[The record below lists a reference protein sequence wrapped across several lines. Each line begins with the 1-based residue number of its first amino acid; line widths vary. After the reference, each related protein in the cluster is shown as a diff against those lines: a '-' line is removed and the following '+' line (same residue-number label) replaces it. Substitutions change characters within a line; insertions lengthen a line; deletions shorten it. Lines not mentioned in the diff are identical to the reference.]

1 MSPSSFVGCHAG
13 DLESYTLYKELF
25 HPGECVGELEA
36 RSDSNAVIEGYHK
49 GFKVGETK
57 HITDMDVNKITTDLT
72 DSAKS
77 KVISTRIRVARNLA
91 AFPLNPGGTKETRLA
106 IIDLMEKVFATLEGT
121 VSR

>member
-1 MSPSSFVGCHAG
+1 M
-13 DLESYTLYKELF
+13 
-25 HPGECVGELEA
+25 
-36 RSDSNAVIEGYHK
+36 IEGYHK

-106 IIDLMEKVFATLEGT
+106 IIDLMEKVFATLEGMMRSWACMLSAHCNAIRRSGRYT
-121 VSR
+121 VSPHDDDARGNQSAC